1 MSVCVWHRGLFNKI
15 PVPPLSLSHGQP
27 LADDVPMAQSCNKL
41 PTASTSALLGW
52 LGAKLVHSSPCLSRS
67 VAHGARAP
75 QPAWREKVGFIE
87 NTALRHRRVMDP
99 PTPSPDDVY
108 YYIRWRLKLEGET
121 ENMRVCTKERKG
133 VTAAVLM
140 ATPCTNSLGGE
151 SGGQRHEGLRTG
163 INTEVSRYILVLAT
177 RSS

>member
-1 MSVCVWHRGLFNKI
+1 MRAPFGPVLSPSLFSLPPPGGSLPPPGGLDRLRAFSLPFLVCWGGWGFMCCLQSPIRSRGRLPVGLGSLNKI
-15 PVPPLSLSHGQP
+15 PVPPFSLSHGQP

-87 NTALRHRRVMDP
+87 KTAWRQRR
-99 PTPSPDDVY
+99 
-108 YYIRWRLKLEGET
+108 
-121 ENMRVCTKERKG
+121 
-133 VTAAVLM
+133 
-140 ATPCTNSLGGE
+140 
-151 SGGQRHEGLRTG
+151 SG
-163 INTEVSRYILVLAT
+163 
-177 RSS
+177 